1 MELFAGVARLRRS
14 SCPEKALDLLLQALG
29 LFLLQALGLFCEFA
43 GRVENQFDGISHLAR
58 CPRHVG
64 NVLHDALRALCGLLH
79 VAGNFL
85 G

>member
-14 SCPEKALDLLLQALG
+14 SCPEKALDL
-29 LFLLQALGLFCEFA
+29 LLQALGLFCEFA